1 MDDSNFSADAYKSLS
16 HTLNVHYYILISH
29 WESIR
34 SGLFPFE
41 AVDIGYRSYHAQ
53 LFKATYTKLEML
65 PLGLSPKSFH
75 QIKYKFQLVGCE
87 YCLSQQNFYL
97 YLAFNQ
103 PFMMY
108 IFCVLFCMLVQ
119 QHKYIINSR
128 MCMYFES
135 EPQFF

>member
-1 MDDSNFSADAYKSLS
+1 MDDSSYFSADAYKSLL

-34 SGLFPFE
+34 SGLFSFE

-65 PLGLSPKSFH
+65 PLGLSPKNFH
-75 QIKYKFQLVGCE
+75 RIKYKFQLVGCE
-87 YCLSQQNFYL
+87 YCLSQQNFHL
-97 YLAFNQ
+97 CLAFNQ

-108 IFCVLFCMLVQ
+108 VFCVL
-119 QHKYIINSR
+119 IN
-128 MCMYFES
+128 YFVCWHS
-135 EPQFF
+135 NTSI